1 MSESKKR
8 LTESVSALVD
18 GEVSELELHRI
29 LKELELETTNQS
41 EHNDQGIAGKWSR
54 YNLISQAM
62 VNTPLGSKDISKSI
76 TDAIAQEKAHK
87 TNFLQD
93 ILQAKSVGSFAVAA
107 SVAVMAIVGV
117 QQLNSL
123 NPLQNNTLP
132 AAMTASNSAEQ
143 LQRPANQFPIGFQP
157 NLEARTVNA
166 GGVIKTSQPSTKLIK
181 LFTNNKTQKSYIG
194 LQPNPVESNQSLDP
208 RDTSQDSAPK
218 TLEDGSADDCKVS
231 R

>member
-29 LKELELETTNQS
+29 LKELELEITNQS

-76 TDAIAQEKAHK
+76 TNAIAQEKTHK

-93 ILQAKSVGSFAVAA
+93 ILQAKSVGRFAVAA

-117 QQLNSL
+117 QQLNSTD
-123 NPLQNNTLP
+123 PLQNNNLP
-132 AAMTASNSAEQ
+132 ATMTASNSAEQ
-143 LQRPANQFPIGFQP
+143 LQRPANQFPVGFQP

-166 GGVIKTSQPSTKLIK
+166 GGVIKTSQPSIKLIK
-181 LFTNNKTQKSYIG
+181 LVTNNESKKSY
-194 LQPNPVESNQSLDP
+194 LELPSNSVEDQKPSESKNS
-208 RDTSQDSAPK
+208 SQDDMPNN
-218 TLEDGSADDCKVS
+218 LQDPS
-231 R
+231 RSE

>member
-29 LKELELETTNQS
+29 LKELELEITNQS

-76 TDAIAQEKAHK
+76 TNAIAQEKTHK

-93 ILQAKSVGSFAVAA
+93 ILQAKSVGRFAVAA

-117 QQLNSL
+117 QQLNSTD
-123 NPLQNNTLP
+123 PLQNNNLP
-132 AAMTASNSAEQ
+132 ATMTASNSAEQ
-143 LQRPANQFPIGFQP
+143 LQRPANQFPVGFQP

-166 GGVIKTSQPSTKLIK
+166 GGVIKTSQPSIKLIK
-181 LFTNNKTQKSYIG
+181 LVTNNESKKSY
-194 LQPNPVESNQSLDP
+194 LELPSNSVEDQKPSESKNS
-208 RDTSQDSAPK
+208 SQDDMPSNLQDP
-218 TLEDGSADDCKVS
+218 S
-231 R
+231 RSE

>member
-76 TDAIAQEKAHK
+76 TGAIAQEKTHK

-93 ILQAKSVGSFAVAA
+93 ILQAKSVGRFAVAA

-117 QQLNSL
+117 QQLNSTD
-123 NPLQNNTLP
+123 PLQNNNLP
-132 AAMTASNSAEQ
+132 ATMTASNSAEQ
-143 LQRPANQFPIGFQP
+143 LQRPANQFPVGFQP

-166 GGVIKTSQPSTKLIK
+166 GGVIKTSQPSIKLIK
-181 LFTNNKTQKSYIG
+181 LVTNNESKKSY
-194 LQPNPVESNQSLDP
+194 LELPSNSVEDQKPSESKNS
-208 RDTSQDSAPK
+208 SQDDMPNN
-218 TLEDGSADDCKVS
+218 LQDPS
-231 R
+231 RSE

>member
-29 LKELELETTNQS
+29 LKELELETANHS

-76 TDAIAQEKAHK
+76 TDAIAQEKTHK
-87 TNFLQD
+87 TNFLQEF
-93 ILQAKSVGSFAVAA
+93 IQARSVGSFAVAA
-107 SVAVMAIVGV
+107 CVAVMAIVGV

-123 NPLQNNTLP
+123 NPLQNSTLP

-143 LQRPANQFPIGFQP
+143 LQRPANQFPVGFQP

-166 GGVIKTSQPSTKLIK
+166 GGVIKTSQPSIKLIK
-181 LFTNNKTQKSYIG
+181 LFTNNESQKSH
-194 LQPNPVESNQSLDP
+194 LDLPSTTVEDQKPSESNNS
-208 RDTSQDSAPK
+208 SQDDMPNN
-218 TLEDGSADDCKVS
+218 VQIPS
-231 R
+231 RSE